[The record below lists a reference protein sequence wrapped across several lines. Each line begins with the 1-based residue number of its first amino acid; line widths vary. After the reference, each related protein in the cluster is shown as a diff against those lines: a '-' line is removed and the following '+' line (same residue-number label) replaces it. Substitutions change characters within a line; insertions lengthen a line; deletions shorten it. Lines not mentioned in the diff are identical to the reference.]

1 MRDYLKE
8 FSGDVIGDFLVE
20 NDINKIL
27 KEATG
32 GKNSP
37 TDDGPPTFYRNLT
50 QYKKESEDWIQQLQ
64 NDLGWKVVDYI
75 LSDGAMD
82 PEEDYTMS
90 YRAIYPISHG
100 KVNKYKKTLRDIM
113 DPLGWKVIQW
123 MGVDKDALIAGPPI
137 AAGIDAAGRK
147 EDNAMRTNQAAKKSG
162 KKFKGDKKRPRLHVE
177 KYSPLSKDWWEDE
190 LRELITEGGAYGH
203 MSHPFDDKDLTFKDL
218 KNIIERGLGGELHRE
233 DNVTEKLDGQN
244 LMVSWRA

>member
-20 NDINKIL
+20 NDIKDIL
-27 KEATG
+27 KEATQG
-32 GKNSP
+32 ANAP
-37 TDDGPPTFYRNLT
+37 VDDGPPTFYNSLG
-50 QYKKESEDWIQQLQ
+50 QYKKETEDWITQLQ
-64 NDLGWKVVDYI
+64 NDLGWKVIDYI

-90 YRAIYPISHG
+90 HRAINPISHG
-100 KVNKYKKTLRDIM
+100 KVNKYKKTLRNIM

-123 MGVDKDALIAGPPI
+123 MGVDDDQLIAGPPI
-137 AAGIDAAGRK
+137 ASGIDAEGRK
-147 EDNAMRTNQAAKKSG
+147 DNDELRTDKAAKASG
-162 KKFKGDKKRPRLHVE
+162 KRFSGKKKRPRLHVE
-177 KYSPLSKDWWEDE
+177 KYSPLSKDWWNDE

-203 MSHPFDDKDLTFKDL
+203 MAHPFDDKDLTFKDL
-218 KNIIERGLGGELHRE
+218 KNIIERGLGGELSRE

-244 LMVSWRA
+244 LMISWRT